1 MEVKVLPEL
10 PENLF
15 DGAWEW
21 YQDTFADLAILA
33 VNRHLMFR
41 DEFAE
46 LMADKRADKYVAID
60 ADGGIVGMGV
70 MTNQLEAVALISPDY
85 FEYHWPDLCEQ
96 GRLFYVVFVGA
107 RPGARGAGVFVSLL
121 RKMYETIGAVDG
133 KVFVDICSYN
143 EERHALPR
151 MISMILGRVAGRA
164 QPTRLDAQSFWM
176 YEFPPPGTEVREE
189 RRTGFRERRAGL
201 PERRG
206 GPRQ

>member
-1 MEVKVLPEL
+1 MDVEVLPEL
-10 PENLF
+10 PAELSE
-15 DGAWEW
+15 DAWDF
-21 YQDTFADLAILA
+21 YQDCFADLAVLA
-33 VNRHLMFR
+33 VNRHLMHR
-41 DEFAE
+41 PEFDE
-46 LMADKRADKYVAID
+46 LMADKRAAKYVIRDDEGHVA
-60 ADGGIVGMGV
+60 GLGV
-70 MTNQLEAVALISPDY
+70 MTNQLDAVPLISAEY
-85 FEYHWPDLCEQ
+85 FAYHWPEHYEQ

-107 RPGARGAGVFVSLL
+107 APGTRGTGVFISLL
-121 RKMYETIGAVDG
+121 REMYKSIGEADG

-206 GPRQ
+206 VRG